1 MLLRS
6 PANLA
11 TPRKRQDPSRLFIVH
26 ALSVDSHGL
35 IAGLDAVTS
44 SDRSYSACCDC
55 MRALPPVAA
64 GNMNSG
70 AIIR

>member
-6 PANLA
+6 PANFA
-11 TPRKRQDPSRLFIVH
+11 TTRKRQDPSLFVVQ

-35 IAGLDAVTS
+35 IAGLYAVIS
-44 SDRSYSACCDC
+44 SDRSCSAYCDY
-55 MRALPPVAA
+55 MRPLPPVAA